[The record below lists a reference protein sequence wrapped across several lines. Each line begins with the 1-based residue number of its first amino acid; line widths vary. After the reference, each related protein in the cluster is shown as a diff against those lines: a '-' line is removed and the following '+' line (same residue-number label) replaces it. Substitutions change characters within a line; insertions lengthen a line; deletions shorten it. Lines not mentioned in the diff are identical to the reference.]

1 MKMTPA
7 EKANDSIIRAF
18 NKQIENAYRKLGYNH
33 TVTQNLVNQA
43 KSIYGAQ
50 NLKEMKITAGY
61 TAGQIDKAT
70 GEIFGIPQINRNRA
84 NVSNGFKAKALKAA
98 TQYTAGDKKG
108 QYKSM
113 YDVTK
118 AHQKAIEQVRQ
129 DIIKKSSNK
138 EIKKLMRYSRRL
150 ENLTEIPI
158 KYRNKQEKAIHNYI
172 KQFYKELT
180 KGRISQKLIENDL
193 ASEIFAAYEQA
204 KEEDDDLELYQDFAR
219 NYHDGKELDY
229 DLLSKI
235 QTNRYETMLEKSLE
249 NPELTTGLTGD
260 KLNEFLNSDGW
271 TEILNPFE

>member
-1 MKMTPA
+1 MAMKMTPA

-61 TAGQIDKAT
+61 TDGQIDKST
-70 GEIFGIPQINRNRA
+70 GEIFGIPQISRNRA
-84 NVSNGFKAKALKAA
+84 NVSNGMKAKALKAA
-98 TQYTAGDKKG
+98 TQYTSGDKKG
-108 QYKSM
+108 QFKSM

-129 DIIKKSSNK
+129 SILKGIPAGEIRSSTPQQ
-138 EIKKLMRYSRRL
+138 L
-150 ENLTEIPI
+150 EKRI
-158 KYRNKQEKAIHNYI
+158 R
-172 KQFYKELT
+172 KEL
-180 KGRISQKLIENDL
+180 KPERIQKQIIENDL

-204 KEEDDDLELYQDFAR
+204 KEDGDDLELYQDFAR
-219 NYHDGKELDY
+219 NYHDGKEIDY
-229 DLLSKI
+229 DLLSQI
-235 QTNRYETMLEKSLE
+235 STARYESMLEKSLD

-260 KLNEFLNSDGW
+260 KLNEFLNSGGW

>member
-1 MKMTPA
+1 MAMKMNAA

-43 KSIYGAQ
+43 KSIYGAT
-50 NLKEMKITAGY
+50 NMKEMKITAGY
-61 TAGQIDKAT
+61 TAGQIDKTT

-84 NVSNGFKAKALKAA
+84 NVSNGMKAKALKAA
-98 TQYTAGDKKG
+98 TQYTAGNKKG
-108 QYKSM
+108 QFKSM

-129 DIIKKSSNK
+129 SILKSIPAGDIRSSTPKQLEQRIKKELK
-138 EIKKLMRYSRRL
+138 PERIQ
-150 ENLTEIPI
+150 
-158 KYRNKQEKAIHNYI
+158 KQI
-172 KQFYKELT
+172 
-180 KGRISQKLIENDL
+180 IENDL

-204 KEEDDDLELYQDFAR
+204 KEDDDDLELYQDFAR
-219 NYHDGKELDY
+219 DYHDGKEIDY
-229 DLLSKI
+229 DLLSQI
-235 QTNRYETMLEKSLE
+235 NTARYESMLEKSLD

-260 KLNEFLNSDGW
+260 KLNEFLNSGGW

>member
-1 MKMTPA
+1 MKMNAA

-43 KSIYGAQ
+43 KSIYGAA
-50 NLKEMKITAGY
+50 NMKEMKITAGY
-61 TAGQIDKAT
+61 TAGQVDKTT

-84 NVSNGFKAKALKAA
+84 NVSNGMKAKALKAA
-98 TQYTAGDKKG
+98 TQYTAGNKKG
-108 QYKSM
+108 QFKSM

-129 DIIKKSSNK
+129 SILKSIPAGEIRSSSPTQLEKRIKKELK
-138 EIKKLMRYSRRL
+138 PERIQ
-150 ENLTEIPI
+150 
-158 KYRNKQEKAIHNYI
+158 KQI
-172 KQFYKELT
+172 
-180 KGRISQKLIENDL
+180 IENDL

-204 KEEDDDLELYQDFAR
+204 KEEGDDLEIYQDFAR
-219 NYHDGKELDY
+219 NYHDGKEIDY
-229 DLLSKI
+229 DLLSQI
-235 QTNRYETMLEKSLE
+235 NTARYESMLEKSLE

-260 KLNEFLNSDGW
+260 KLNEFLNSGGW

>member
-1 MKMTPA
+1 MAMKMTPA

-43 KSIYGAQ
+43 KSIYGVA
-50 NLKEMKITAGY
+50 NMKEMKITQGY
-61 TAGQIDKAT
+61 TAGQIDKST

-84 NVSNGFKAKALKAA
+84 NVSNGMKAKALKAV
-98 TQYTAGDKKG
+98 TQYTAGNKKG
-108 QYKSM
+108 QFKLM

-129 DIIKKSSNK
+129 SILKGIPAGEIRSSTPKQLENRIKKELK
-138 EIKKLMRYSRRL
+138 PERIQ
-150 ENLTEIPI
+150 
-158 KYRNKQEKAIHNYI
+158 KQI
-172 KQFYKELT
+172 
-180 KGRISQKLIENDL
+180 IENDL

-204 KEEDDDLELYQDFAR
+204 KENDDDLELYQDFAR
-219 NYHDGKELDY
+219 DYHAGKEIDY
-229 DLLSKI
+229 DLLSQI
-235 QTNRYETMLEKSLE
+235 NAARYESMLEKSLE

-260 KLNEFLNSDGW
+260 KLNEFLNSGGW

>member
-1 MKMTPA
+1 MAMKMNAA

-43 KSIYGAQ
+43 KSIYGAA
-50 NLKEMKITAGY
+50 NMKEMKITAGY
-61 TAGQIDKAT
+61 TTGQIDKIT

-84 NVSNGFKAKALKAA
+84 NVSNGMKAKALKSA
-98 TQYTAGDKKG
+98 TQYTAGNKKG
-108 QYKSM
+108 QFKSM

-129 DIIKKSSNK
+129 SILKSIPAGEIRSSTSKQLEQRIKKELK
-138 EIKKLMRYSRRL
+138 PERIQ
-150 ENLTEIPI
+150 
-158 KYRNKQEKAIHNYI
+158 KQI
-172 KQFYKELT
+172 
-180 KGRISQKLIENDL
+180 IENDL

-204 KEEDDDLELYQDFAR
+204 KEDDDGLELYQDFAR
-219 NYHDGKELDY
+219 NYHDGKEIDY
-229 DLLSKI
+229 DLLSQI
-235 QTNRYETMLEKSLE
+235 NTARYESMLEKSLD

-260 KLNEFLNSDGW
+260 KLNEFLNSGGW

>member
-43 KSIYGAQ
+43 KSIYGAS
-50 NLKEMKITAGY
+50 NMKEMKITAGY
-61 TAGQIDKAT
+61 TAGQIDKTT

-98 TQYTAGDKKG
+98 TQYTAGNKKG
-108 QYKSM
+108 QFKSM

-129 DIIKKSSNK
+129 SILKGISAG
-138 EIKKLMRYSRRL
+138 EIRNSTPKQL
-150 ENLTEIPI
+150 EKRI
-158 KYRNKQEKAIHNYI
+158 R
-172 KQFYKELT
+172 KEL
-180 KGRISQKLIENDL
+180 KPERIQKQIIENDL

-204 KEEDDDLELYQDFAR
+204 KEDDDDLELYQDFAR
-219 NYHDGKELDY
+219 DYHDGKEIDY
-229 DLLSKI
+229 DLLSQI
-235 QTNRYETMLEKSLE
+235 NNARYESMINKSLE

-260 KLNEFLNSDGW
+260 KLNEFLNSGGW

>member
-1 MKMTPA
+1 MAMKMTVA

-43 KSIYGAQ
+43 KSIYGAA
-50 NLKEMKITAGY
+50 NMKEMKITAGY
-61 TAGQIDKAT
+61 ASGQINKTT

-84 NVSNGFKAKALKAA
+84 NVSNGMKAKALKAA
-98 TQYTAGDKKG
+98 TQYTSGDKKG
-108 QYKSM
+108 QFKSM

-129 DIIKKSSNK
+129 SILKSIPAGDIRSSTPK
-138 EIKKLMRYSRRL
+138 QL
-150 ENLTEIPI
+150 EKRI
-158 KYRNKQEKAIHNYI
+158 R
-172 KQFYKELT
+172 KEL
-180 KGRISQKLIENDL
+180 KPERIQKQIIENDL

-204 KEEDDDLELYQDFAR
+204 KEDDDDLELYQDFAR
-219 NYHDGKELDY
+219 NYHDGKEIDY
-229 DLLSKI
+229 DLLSQI
-235 QTNRYETMLEKSLE
+235 NTARYESMLEKSLE

-260 KLNEFLNSDGW
+260 KLNEFLNSGGW

>member
-1 MKMTPA
+1 MAMKMTPA

-61 TAGQIDKAT
+61 TAGQIDKTT

-84 NVSNGFKAKALKAA
+84 NVSNGMKAKALKAA
-98 TQYTAGDKKG
+98 TQYTAGNKKG
-108 QYKSM
+108 QFKSM

-129 DIIKKSSNK
+129 SILKSIPAGDIRSSTPKQLEQRIKKELK
-138 EIKKLMRYSRRL
+138 PERIQ
-150 ENLTEIPI
+150 
-158 KYRNKQEKAIHNYI
+158 KQI
-172 KQFYKELT
+172 
-180 KGRISQKLIENDL
+180 IENDL

-204 KEEDDDLELYQDFAR
+204 KENDDDLELYQDFAR
-219 NYHDGKELDY
+219 NYHDGKEIDY
-229 DLLSKI
+229 DLLSQI
-235 QTNRYETMLEKSLE
+235 NTARYESMLEKSLE

-260 KLNEFLNSDGW
+260 KLNEFLNSGGW

>member
-1 MKMTPA
+1 MAMKMNAA

-43 KSIYGAQ
+43 KSIYGAA
-50 NLKEMKITAGY
+50 NMKEMKITAGY
-61 TAGQIDKAT
+61 TAGQIDKTT

-84 NVSNGFKAKALKAA
+84 NVSNGMKAKALKAA
-98 TQYTAGDKKG
+98 TQYTAGNKKG
-108 QYKSM
+108 QFKSM

-129 DIIKKSSNK
+129 SILKSIPAGEIRSSTPKQLEQRIKKELK
-138 EIKKLMRYSRRL
+138 PERIQ
-150 ENLTEIPI
+150 
-158 KYRNKQEKAIHNYI
+158 KQI
-172 KQFYKELT
+172 
-180 KGRISQKLIENDL
+180 IENDL

-204 KEEDDDLELYQDFAR
+204 KEDDDDLELYQDFAR
-219 NYHDGKELDY
+219 NYHDGKEIDY
-229 DLLSKI
+229 DLLSQI
-235 QTNRYETMLEKSLE
+235 NAARYESMLEKSLE

-260 KLNEFLNSDGW
+260 KLNEFLNSGGW

>member
-61 TAGQIDKAT
+61 TAGQIDKTT
-70 GEIFGIPQINRNRA
+70 GEIFGIPQVNRNRA
-84 NVSNGFKAKALKAA
+84 NVSNGMKAKALKAA
-98 TQYTAGDKKG
+98 TQYTSGDKKG
-108 QYKSM
+108 QFKSM

-129 DIIKKSSNK
+129 SILKGIPAGEIRSSTPQQ
-138 EIKKLMRYSRRL
+138 L
-150 ENLTEIPI
+150 EKRI
-158 KYRNKQEKAIHNYI
+158 R
-172 KQFYKELT
+172 KEL
-180 KGRISQKLIENDL
+180 KPERIQKQIIENDL

-204 KEEDDDLELYQDFAR
+204 KEDDDDLELYQDFAR
-219 NYHDGKELDY
+219 DYHAEKEIDY
-229 DLLSKI
+229 DLLNQI
-235 QTNRYETMLEKSLE
+235 NTARYESMLEKSLE
-249 NPELTTGLTGD
+249 NPDLTTGLTGD
-260 KLNEFLNSDGW
+260 KLNEFLNSGGW
-271 TEILNPFE
+271 TEIINPFE

>member
-1 MKMTPA
+1 MAMKMTPA

-43 KSIYGAQ
+43 KSIYGAA
-50 NLKEMKITAGY
+50 NLKEMKITVGY
-61 TAGQIDKAT
+61 TAGQIDKTT
-70 GEIFGIPQINRNRA
+70 GEIFGIPQINRNRT
-84 NVSNGFKAKALKAA
+84 NVSNGMKAKALKAA

-129 DIIKKSSNK
+129 SILKGIPAG
-138 EIKKLMRYSRRL
+138 EIRNSTPKQL
-150 ENLTEIPI
+150 EKRI
-158 KYRNKQEKAIHNYI
+158 R
-172 KQFYKELT
+172 KEL
-180 KGRISQKLIENDL
+180 KPERIQKQIIENDL

-204 KEEDDDLELYQDFAR
+204 KEDDDDLELYQDFAR
-219 NYHDGKELDY
+219 DYHEGKEIDY
-229 DLLSKI
+229 DLLNQI
-235 QTNRYETMLEKSLE
+235 NNARYESMVNKSLE
-249 NPELTTGLTGD
+249 NPDLTTGLTGD
-260 KLNEFLNSDGW
+260 KLNEFLNSGGW

>member
-1 MKMTPA
+1 MAMKMTAA

-43 KSIYGAQ
+43 KSIYGAA
-50 NLKEMKITAGY
+50 NMKEMKITAGY
-61 TAGQIDKAT
+61 TAGQIDKST

-84 NVSNGFKAKALKAA
+84 NVSNGLKAKALKAA

-108 QYKSM
+108 QFKSM

-129 DIIKKSSNK
+129 SILKSIPAG
-138 EIKKLMRYSRRL
+138 EIRSSTPKQL
-150 ENLTEIPI
+150 EKRI
-158 KYRNKQEKAIHNYI
+158 R
-172 KQFYKELT
+172 KEL
-180 KGRISQKLIENDL
+180 KPERIQKQIIENDL

-204 KEEDDDLELYQDFAR
+204 KEDDDDIELYQDFAR
-219 NYHDGKELDY
+219 DYHAGKEIDY
-229 DLLSKI
+229 DLLSQI
-235 QTNRYETMLEKSLE
+235 NTARYESMLEKSLE
-249 NPELTTGLTGD
+249 NPEFSRGLTGD
-260 KLNEFLNSDGW
+260 KLTEFLNSGGW

>member
-1 MKMTPA
+1 MKMNAA

-43 KSIYGAQ
+43 KSIYGAT
-50 NLKEMKITAGY
+50 NMKEMKITAGY
-61 TAGQIDKAT
+61 TAGQIDKTT

-84 NVSNGFKAKALKAA
+84 NVSNGMKAKALKAA
-98 TQYTAGDKKG
+98 TQYTAGNKKG
-108 QYKSM
+108 QFKSM

-129 DIIKKSSNK
+129 SILKSIPAGDIRSSTPKQLEQRIKKELK
-138 EIKKLMRYSRRL
+138 PERIQ
-150 ENLTEIPI
+150 
-158 KYRNKQEKAIHNYI
+158 KQI
-172 KQFYKELT
+172 
-180 KGRISQKLIENDL
+180 IENDL

-204 KEEDDDLELYQDFAR
+204 KEDDDDLELYQDFAR
-219 NYHDGKELDY
+219 DYHDGKEIDY
-229 DLLSKI
+229 DLLSQI
-235 QTNRYETMLEKSLE
+235 NTARYESMLEKSLD

-260 KLNEFLNSDGW
+260 KLNEFLNSGGW

>member
-61 TAGQIDKAT
+61 TAGQIDKTT

-84 NVSNGFKAKALKAA
+84 NVSNGMKAKALKAA
-98 TQYTAGDKKG
+98 TQYTAGNKKG
-108 QYKSM
+108 QFKSM

-118 AHQKAIEQVRQ
+118 AHQKAIEQVHQ
-129 DIIKKSSNK
+129 SILKSIPAGDIRSSSPKQLEQRIKKELK
-138 EIKKLMRYSRRL
+138 PERIQ
-150 ENLTEIPI
+150 
-158 KYRNKQEKAIHNYI
+158 KQI
-172 KQFYKELT
+172 
-180 KGRISQKLIENDL
+180 IENDL

-204 KEEDDDLELYQDFAR
+204 KEDNDDLELYQDFAR
-219 NYHDGKELDY
+219 NYHDGNEIDY
-229 DLLSKI
+229 DLLRQI
-235 QTNRYETMLEKSLE
+235 NTARYESMLEKSLE

-260 KLNEFLNSDGW
+260 KLNEFLNSGGW

>member
-1 MKMTPA
+1 MAMKMTPA

-43 KSIYGAQ
+43 KSIYGAA
-50 NLKEMKITAGY
+50 NMKEMKITAGY
-61 TAGQIDKAT
+61 TAGQIDKST

-98 TQYTAGDKKG
+98 TQYTAGNKKG

-129 DIIKKSSNK
+129 SILKGIPAGEIRNSTPKQLEKRIKKELK
-138 EIKKLMRYSRRL
+138 PERIQ
-150 ENLTEIPI
+150 
-158 KYRNKQEKAIHNYI
+158 KQI
-172 KQFYKELT
+172 
-180 KGRISQKLIENDL
+180 IENDL

-204 KEEDDDLELYQDFAR
+204 KEDGDDLELYQDFAN
-219 NYHDGKELDY
+219 NYHNGNDIDY
-229 DLLSKI
+229 DLLSQI
-235 QTNRYETMLEKSLE
+235 NTARYESMLEKSLE

-260 KLNEFLNSDGW
+260 KLNEFLNSGGW
-271 TEILNPFE
+271 TEIINPFE